1 MAQKEKG
8 HPLSALQKR
17 ILIIAGCVVGVL
29 VLIYLGVSV
38 FFMNRFLFRTT
49 LNGMDVSAMTAAA
62 VEEKEASGVEA
73 YELTITCRD
82 GSVYTLYG
90 TDFSLEEQWDD
101 GIVNLAKEQNGFMW
115 IASLFSDTSLELE
128 GLIIYDAQELENAL
142 NELDFMKA
150 ENQVE
155 AVNASVSEYS
165 DTDGYTLVPSE
176 EGTQINEELLLTVL
190 DTAIMALDEE
200 INLAE
205 SGCYLE
211 AEIQDD
217 DTTLLATIDELNSY
231 VKAQI
236 TYTVG
241 DDTWTLDGGTICD
254 WLSVTDDCQ
263 VVLDEDAA
271 AEYVSSL
278 ADKYNT
284 CYSSKTLDTS
294 YGKTVTITNIHYGWK
309 VDTDTETAQLI
320 SEIQA
325 GESVNRVLNYSMT
338 ANSHSGND
346 YGNSYVEINLTAQH
360 LFLYDN
366 GSLVLETDFVSGK
379 ATSSD
384 TITPTGA
391 FTVTYTQE
399 DATLN
404 GVGYSTHVNYW
415 MPFYG
420 NYGMHDATWR
430 SSFGGT
436 IYKTNGSHGCVNLPY
451 SAAQTI
457 YNTISK
463 GWPVLIYNLEGTE
476 SGTDEAKKAA
486 EEVTDAID
494 EISDT
499 VTLADADAI
508 TSARTL
514 YDALSSAAKEYVTN
528 YDKLTEAEDA
538 LEELQQASEA
548 SENEE
553 DS

>member
-1 MAQKEKG
+1 MARKEKG
-8 HPLSALQKR
+8 HSLSALQKR
-17 ILIIAGCVVGVL
+17 LLIIAGCVVGVL
-29 VLIYLGVSV
+29 VLIYLGISV

-49 LNGMDVSAMTAAA
+49 LNGMDVSSMTAAA
-62 VEEKEASGVEA
+62 VEEKEASGVAA
-73 YELTITCRD
+73 YELKITCRD

-101 GIVNLAKEQNGFMW
+101 GIVKLAKSQSGFAW
-115 IASLFSDTSLELE
+115 IGSLFSDTSLELE
-128 GLIIYDAQELENAL
+128 GLIVYDAEELENAL
-142 NELDFMKA
+142 NELDFMQA
-150 ENQVE
+150 ENQV
-155 AVNASVSEYS
+155 AAIDASVSEYS
-165 DTDGYTLVPSE
+165 AADGYTLVPSE
-176 EGTQINEELLLTVL
+176 EGTQIDEEMLLGVL
-190 DTAIMALDEE
+190 DAAIMALSEE
-200 INLAE
+200 VDLAE

-217 DTTLLATIDELNSY
+217 DATLLATIDELNSY

-236 TYTVG
+236 IYTVG
-241 DDTWTLDGGTICD
+241 DDTWQLDGGTICE
-254 WLSVTDDCQ
+254 WLSVTDDGQ
-263 VVLDEDAA
+263 VVLDEDAI
-271 AEYVSSL
+271 AEYVSAL
-278 ADKYNT
+278 ADQYNT

-309 VDTDTETAQLI
+309 VDTDTETEQLI
-320 SEIQA
+320 SEIKA
-325 GESVNRVLNYSMT
+325 GESVTRDLNYSMT

-360 LFLYDN
+360 LYLYN
-366 GSLVLETDFVSGK
+366 EGALVLETDFVSGK
-379 ATSSD
+379 ATSAD

-391 FTVTYTQE
+391 FTVTYTQR
-399 DATLN
+399 DAILN
-404 GVGYSTHVNYW
+404 GDGYSTPVSFW

-476 SGTDEAKKAA
+476 SGTEEEKEAA

-494 EISDT
+494 GISDT
-499 VTLADADAI
+499 VTLEDEDAI
-508 TSARTL
+508 TSAREL
-514 YDALSSAAKEYVTN
+514 YDALSSTAKDYVTN

-538 LEELQQASEA
+538 LEQLQQASEESEEEA
-548 SENEE
+548 S
-553 DS
+553 